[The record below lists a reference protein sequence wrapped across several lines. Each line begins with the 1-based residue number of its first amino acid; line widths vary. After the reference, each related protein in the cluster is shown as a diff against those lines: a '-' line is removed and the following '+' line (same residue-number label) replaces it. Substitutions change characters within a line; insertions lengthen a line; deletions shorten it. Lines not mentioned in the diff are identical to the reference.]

1 MYFVYVERI
10 KKVKKRYLLYLCDD
24 CEIVTCFSLKDEPKA
39 ISMNPEIQTL
49 VVSFQASRFTEF
61 KINLPERKR

>member
-49 VVSFQASRFTEF
+49 VVTFQASRFTEF
-61 KINLPERKR
+61 KIHLPERKR